1 MYPILKP
8 DTAPELNLDVLL
20 SVAEKLLFSPDNDFR
35 LDLRDPNADVINF
48 MFAGPICRLA
58 FFIQFRR
65 LVKLSVN
72 LTEIQL
78 SCPTP
83 IQGVRGMLANNK
95 EFFQGPFV
103 VSDQFFLVLFL
114 KGILQPKLVDS
125 FFKFGLKCNGNGSS
139 TAGDGSQPSNSLMMF
154 RILFWNLRL
163 SHLFAFSSLEAFTLF
178 WGFIDFYLSGSP
190 ESISRIPKEDFE
202 HCSLELD
209 FVKIQDDTSIFKH
222 ITRILNLNATTLL
235 LDISSEFHNCVSS
248 FNRPKVFAGRTLFAT
263 LSYTI
268 DAIYSESVT
277 RYDFPFDQFTLLLF
291 YVADCCPNLK
301 AMNVHFQLQGEFSD
315 DDFKVLSKWLSN
327 TFKEFI
333 SGGVLSSMGLNCD
346 LIISF
351 RVFFP
356 ESTLMEAVKMEHE
369 LVKMG
374 EQKQMEGSTAD
385 LDVPDTYTISR
396 QIKIQENPPINI
408 VYSLIGI
415 EDDSTNNDWDGF
427 HGNMPIIDHFPLVAL
442 EDVDFVGA
450 NYQQN
455 SQSDYDSG

>member
-114 KGILQPKLVDS
+114 KGILQPKFVDS
-125 FFKFGLKCNGNGSS
+125 FFKFGLKCNGRESS
-139 TAGDGSQPSNSLMMF
+139 TAGDGSQPSNSLDDVQNTFLESQAESLVRLFFF
-154 RILFWNLRL
+154 R
-163 SHLFAFSSLEAFTLF
+163 
-178 WGFIDFYLSGSP
+178 GSP

>member
-1 MYPILKP
+1 
-8 DTAPELNLDVLL
+8 
-20 SVAEKLLFSPDNDFR
+20 
-35 LDLRDPNADVINF
+35 
-48 MFAGPICRLA
+48 
-58 FFIQFRR
+58 
-65 LVKLSVN
+65 
-72 LTEIQL
+72 
-78 SCPTP
+78 
-83 IQGVRGMLANNK
+83 
-95 EFFQGPFV
+95 
-103 VSDQFFLVLFL
+103 
-114 KGILQPKLVDS
+114 
-125 FFKFGLKCNGNGSS
+125 
-139 TAGDGSQPSNSLMMF
+139 
-154 RILFWNLRL
+154 
-163 SHLFAFSSLEAFTLF
+163 
-178 WGFIDFYLSGSP
+178 
-190 ESISRIPKEDFE
+190 
-202 HCSLELD
+202 
-209 FVKIQDDTSIFKH
+209 
-222 ITRILNLNATTLL
+222 
-235 LDISSEFHNCVSS
+235 
-248 FNRPKVFAGRTLFAT
+248 
-263 LSYTI
+263 
-268 DAIYSESVT
+268 
-277 RYDFPFDQFTLLLF
+277 
-291 YVADCCPNLK
+291 
-301 AMNVHFQLQGEFSD
+301 MNVHFQLQGEFSD

-346 LIISF
+346 LTISF

-396 QIKIQENPPINI
+396 QIKIQENPPISI

>member
-1 MYPILKP
+1 MYPIPKP

-48 MFAGPICRLA
+48 MFAGPVCRLA

-65 LVKLSVN
+65 LIKLSVN
-72 LTEIQL
+72 LTEIHL

-83 IQGVRGMLANNK
+83 IQGVRGVLANNK

-114 KGILQPKLVDS
+114 RGVLQPKFVDS
-125 FFKFGLKCNGNGSS
+125 FFKFGLKSIGSES
-139 TAGDGSQPSNSLMMF
+139 SISNTGDGSQPSNSIDDVQNTSFESQAESLI
-154 RILFWNLRL
+154 RLF
-163 SHLFAFSSLEAFTLF
+163 FFK
-178 WGFIDFYLSGSP
+178 DSP
-190 ESISRIPKEDFE
+190 ESISRIPKEEFE
-202 HCSLELD
+202 HCSLKLD

-222 ITRILNLNATTLL
+222 ISRILNLNATTLL

-248 FNRPKVFAGRTLFAT
+248 FNRSKIIADRTLFAT

-268 DAIYSESVT
+268 DVIDSESVA
-277 RYDFPFDQFTLLLF
+277 REDFPFNQFFVLLC
-291 YVADCCPNLK
+291 YTADCCPKLK
-301 AMNVHFQLQGEFSD
+301 AMNVHFQLQGEFSE
-315 DDFKVLSKWLSN
+315 DDFKVLSKWLCN
-327 TFKEFI
+327 TFKEFMF
-333 SGGVLSSMGLNCD
+333 GGELSSIGLNCD
-346 LIISF
+346 LAISF

-374 EQKQMEGSTAD
+374 EQKQMEGTGSTAD

-396 QIKIQENPPINI
+396 QIKIQENPLICI

-415 EDDSTNNDWDGF
+415 EDDNTNNDWDGF
-427 HGNMPIIDHFPLVAL
+427 HGNMPINMPIIDHFPLAAL

-455 SQSDYDSG
+455 NQSDYDSG

>member
-95 EFFQGPFV
+95 EEFCNQ
-103 VSDQFFLVLFL
+103 SLS
-114 KGILQPKLVDS
+114 IL
-125 FFKFGLKCNGNGSS
+125 SS
-139 TAGDGSQPSNSLMMF
+139 NLDLNAMAMEAVPQEMGHSLRIPLMMF